1 MPVRNPGRKKVT
13 MTVKTAVTKFVSLQS
28 VKPIKTVEQRPIPL
42 PTSVNKQAKKMMTK
56 RGERRPP
63 SGRILQGP
71 ALRFLA
77 RPREEVITELAKARK
92 KTTVFRGFGSQG
104 L

>member
-1 MPVRNPGRKKVT
+1 M
-13 MTVKTAVTKFVSLQS
+13 
-28 VKPIKTVEQRPIPL
+28 
-42 PTSVNKQAKKMMTK
+42 SVNPQAKKMTTK

-71 ALRFLA
+71 TFRLLA
-77 RPREEVITELAKARK
+77 RPREEVITELEKARK
-92 KTTVFRGFGSQG
+92 KTTVFRGLGSQG